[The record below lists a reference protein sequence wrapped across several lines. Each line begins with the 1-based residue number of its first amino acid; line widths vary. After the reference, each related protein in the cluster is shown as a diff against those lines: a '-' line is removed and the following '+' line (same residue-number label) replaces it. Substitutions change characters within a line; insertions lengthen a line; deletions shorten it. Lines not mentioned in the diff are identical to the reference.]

1 MRTLSS
7 LRGGLQVW
15 DVSQSVDSPQVALGN
30 PAPHAFTCISV
41 CPGFP
46 VVAAG
51 DSAGTVTVMRLNRPA
66 AQAEAEEQQFDE
78 GATEADPAQ

>member
-1 MRTLSS
+1 M
-7 LRGGLQVW
+7 QVW

-30 PAPHAFTCISV
+30 PAPHAFTSISV

-51 DSAGTVTVMRLNRPA
+51 DSAGTVTVMRLNRPKV
-66 AQAEAEEQQFDE
+66 EAEEQLFEDV
-78 GATEADPAQ
+78 ATEAHPAQ